1 MGSLFAP
8 IRKEL
13 ENLTECSIMRQLEHP
28 GSGERTG
35 SGFRCSIVQRKESG
49 RTMLRV
55 EHVSFDI
62 QESGRQQEIVRDVS
76 FQVED
81 GEMLVITGPNGG
93 GKSTIAKLLMG
104 IEQQTAGRIL
114 LDGQDISHMP
124 IDKRAKAGI
133 GFAFQQPPRFKGM
146 TVKRLL
152 NLAAGKEISEAD
164 CCGLLSSV
172 GLCAKDYIN
181 REVDATLSG
190 GEMKRVEIATVMAG
204 EHKICIFDEPEAGID
219 LWSFS
224 MLVKQFEK
232 IHREKKQAL
241 LLISHQERIIQM
253 ADRILVIRDGK
264 VEHVGAK
271 EEIYPKLFSGE
282 LDSCSCRQVK
292 GGELL

>member
-1 MGSLFAP
+1 
-8 IRKEL
+8 
-13 ENLTECSIMRQLEHP
+13 MRQLEHDD
-28 GSGERTG
+28 SVMSDKLTY
-35 SGFRCSIVQRKESG
+35 RCFIVQRKESG
-49 RTMLRV
+49 RTMLKV
-55 EHVSFDI
+55 EHLSFDV
-62 QESGRQQEIVRDVS
+62 QESGKQQEIVRDVS

-104 IEQQTAGRIL
+104 IERQTAGSII
-114 LDGQDISHMP
+114 LDGEDISCLS
-124 IDKRAKAGI
+124 IDERAKAGL

-152 NLAAGKEISEAD
+152 TLAAGKEISEAD

-190 GEMKRVEIATVMAG
+190 GEMKRVEIATVLAG
-204 EHKICIFDEPEAGID
+204 EHKVCIFDEPEAGID

-232 IHREKKQAL
+232 IHREKRQAL

-253 ADRILVIRDGK
+253 ADRILVIRDGE
-264 VEHVGAK
+264 VEHMGTK
-271 EEIYPKLFSGE
+271 EEIYPRLFAGE
-282 LDSCSCRQVK
+282 QDSCSCRQVK